1 MLFDKLYEKIKKILI
16 ERSIKKEDLNEQL
29 EDINPAEL
37 TEEELKNMLIT
48 PEIRPCTF
56 DLTLEAWIYRIS
68 NWGKLTITYINQ
80 EFKEKRIVTPTKFIE
95 MATDDQLNKVLG
107 LFGVEG
113 ISATKC
119 KLYREYLGLN
129 NKKYKEEFIFEIE
142 LDPKKW
148 KPK

>member
-1 MLFDKLYEKIKKILI
+1 MASDQNA
-16 ERSIKKEDLNEQL
+16 NE
-29 EDINPAEL
+29 NPPNY
-37 TEEELKNMLIT
+37 TDEELKQMLLT

-56 DLTLEAWIYRIS
+56 DRTLQAWICRIS

-80 EFKEKRIVTPTKFIE
+80 EFKEKRIVTPEKFIE
-95 MATDDQLNKVLG
+95 IVANDDLNKLIG

-119 KLYREYLGLN
+119 KLYRKYLGHD